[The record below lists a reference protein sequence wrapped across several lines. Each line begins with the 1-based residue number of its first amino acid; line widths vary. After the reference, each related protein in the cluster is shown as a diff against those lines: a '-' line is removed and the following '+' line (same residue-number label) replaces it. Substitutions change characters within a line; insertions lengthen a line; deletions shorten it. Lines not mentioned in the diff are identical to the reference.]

1 METHEVTV
9 KSVDELIR
17 LIDDLPENTIIHFD
31 LGEEDED
38 DWKKF

>member
-17 LIDDLPENTIIHFD
+17 LIDDLPENTIIRFD
-31 LGEEDED
+31 LGEDDED
-38 DWKKF
+38 DWKKY